1 MNNKTFLQYH
11 LIFVTKYRKK
21 ILDDRISAKIKTII
35 EELCVKNRWELITIE
50 VGESDHI
57 HIMLKLAPKFSIS
70 KVVQILKQMTRYYV
84 WQDFPSLRKH
94 YWKKDLLWSSGY
106 FCSTTGE
113 ASAETIK
120 KYIESQG

>member
-21 ILDDRISAKIKTII
+21 ILDDRISAKIKIII
-35 EELCVKNRWELITIE
+35 EELCVKNRWELIAIE

-70 KVVQILKQMTRYYV
+70 KVVQILKQMTRYYA

-94 YWKKDLLWSSGY
+94 YWKKDPLWSSGY